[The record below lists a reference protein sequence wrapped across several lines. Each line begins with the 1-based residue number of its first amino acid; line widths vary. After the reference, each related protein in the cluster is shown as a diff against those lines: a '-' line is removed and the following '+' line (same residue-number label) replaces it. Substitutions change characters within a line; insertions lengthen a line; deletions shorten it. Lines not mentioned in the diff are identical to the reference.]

1 MNLEDIIRNSISQSQ
16 KDKCCMIHVDEVPRE
31 VEIIDT
37 ERIMVVP
44 RGWGMERGRV
54 V

>member
-1 MNLEDIIRNSISQSQ
+1 
-16 KDKCCMIHVDEVPRE
+16 MIHVDEVPRE